1 MDKLWLII
9 SREYLTRVKS
19 KKFILTTLLT
29 PLALLFFIVIVA
41 LILKNTNDEQY
52 FVLKDD
58 SGLIT
63 KAIKDSERVKFKV
76 LTTDLETLKKTYKED
91 GFDGIVYVPHF
102 KTLNKE
108 LHITFFSDKQLSLT
122 SKEFVERQIAKKIR
136 EYKVETSGYDKKIL
150 DGFKTEVALDQKDL
164 TKGAEGEIVEKDKAN
179 SAAIATTIGM
189 MMGMIIYLVLLI
201 YGSMI
206 MRSVMEEKINRIVE
220 VIISSVKPFQLMLG
234 KIIGVSGV
242 GLTQFLIWMI
252 LIPILKLVVGFFIPL
267 DMANAPG
274 SMAGA
279 GMANPQGVEKI
290 MAIMQTV
297 GELNWGMILPL
308 FLIYFLGG
316 YFIYASLF
324 AAVGS
329 AIGDDFGESQSLTI
343 PITIPV
349 VLAIYIMIAVIDNP
363 NSSLATW
370 AGIFPLFSPIVM
382 PARLPFDPP
391 MWEIIVSVLVLIVS
405 SVFFIWLSGRIYRVG
420 ILMYGKKVTLKELGK
435 WMFYKG

>member
-1 MDKLWLII
+1 MDKLWLVV

-19 KKFILTTLLT
+19 KKFILATILT
-29 PLALLFFIVIVA
+29 PLAILLFIVIVA
-41 LILKNTNDEQY
+41 LIFKYTNDEQY
-52 FVLKDD
+52 FALKDD

-63 KAIKDSERVKFKV
+63 DAIKDSERVKFKLV
-76 LTTDLETLKKTYKED
+76 TADLETLKKTYKKD
-91 GFDGIVYVPHF
+91 GYDGVVYIPQF

-108 LHITFFSDKQLSLT
+108 LQITFFSHKQLSLT
-122 SKEFVERQIAKKIR
+122 SKEFVERQISRKIR
-136 EYKVETSGYDKKIL
+136 AHKIEISGYDKKIL
-150 DGFKTEVALDQKDL
+150 ESFKTEVKLIQKDL
-164 TKGAEGEIVEKDKAN
+164 VTGEGGEIVEKDKAN
-179 SAAIATTIGM
+179 SAAIATSIGM
-189 MMGMIIYLVLLI
+189 VMGMIIYFVLLI

-242 GLTQFLIWMI
+242 GLTQFLIWI
-252 LIPILKLVVGFFIPL
+252 VLIPLLRMVVGLFIPL
-267 DMANAPG
+267 DMANPPG
-274 SMAGA
+274 ELAGA
-279 GMANPQGVEKI
+279 ANPQGMEKI
-290 MAIMQTV
+290 MAVMQTV

-349 VLAIYIMIAVIDNP
+349 ILAIYIMIAVIDNP

-391 MWEIIVSVLVLIVS
+391 VWEIIVSVVVLLLS

-420 ILMYGKKVTLKELGK
+420 ILMYGKKVTLRELAK